1 MNYQKIITTILLI
14 CSFCWCIQAQQLSVE
29 DILLEPSDLLKG
41 ELAAGTNAAFQ
52 YTKGDLNTTSISQTH
67 EGGIESNLIRTLQV
81 GNSNTIDLTQR
92 GSGNQ
97 IVVLQEGNDNTY
109 KLLQE
114 GALQKSLVIQRGNS
128 NEIIQELTNG
138 SSVSTEFIQEGDANR
153 IEHIVSGVSNQS
165 FKLTQKGNGLKV
177 IVNQSGN

>member
-1 MNYQKIITTILLI
+1 MNYKKIISTILI
-14 CSFCWCIQAQQLSVE
+14 CSFFWSIHAQQLSIE
-29 DILLEPSDLLKG
+29 DSLLEPSDLLKE
-41 ELAAGTNAAFQ
+41 ELAAGTNAVFQ
-52 YTKGDLNTTSISQTH
+52 NTIGDLNTTSISQVH
-67 EGGIESNLIRTLQV
+67 DGGVQSNLIRTLQV
-81 GNSNTIDLTQR
+81 GNSNTIDLIQR

-97 IVVLQEGNDNTY
+97 IVVLQEGSNNTY

-138 SSVSTEFIQEGDANR
+138 SNVTTEFIQQGDDNR

-165 FKLTQKGNGLKV
+165 FKLTQSGNGLKV
-177 IVNQSGN
+177 VVNQSSN